1 MTHSDFKLPSVDQ
14 IQAYTLKKQKQKN
27 PKLLC
32 LLIREQT
39 LLMEIYFC
47 KVEEELV

>member
-14 IQAYTLKKQKQKN
+14 IQAYTLKKKKQN